1 MRTSLLFLADFAV
14 VTTKPFANV
23 FDRAADNTLRT
34 NHFMRLLQKEVLENR
49 KGETTQSFRYAQR
62 RKRGRRKRY
71 VREAHY
77 TLRRF
82 RRFAPRSLKAIGF
95 LQQSLHLLL
104 S

>member
-1 MRTSLLFLADFAV
+1 
-14 VTTKPFANV
+14 
-23 FDRAADNTLRT
+23 
-34 NHFMRLLQKEVLENR
+34 MRLLQKEVLENQ

-71 VREAHY
+71 IRKAHS

-95 LQQSLHLLL
+95 LQQYRNSIFKGDNC
-104 S
+104 SFQAYNEI